1 MGLDLVLP
9 TVAQVQFKGLN
20 CLTLA
25 SGKMYLRV
33 DTAVECSS
41 TSPEY
46 QLLLVFTLPF
56 MFLYQAIPLGW
67 AYLLNKHRAELNP
80 PIEDQTRAF
89 ERRAKDRR

>member
-1 MGLDLVLP
+1 MNNNRAHPPTNTPPSHPTALP
-9 TVAQVQFKGLN
+9 LP
-20 CLTLA
+20 
-25 SGKMYLRV
+25 SGSRV

-80 PIEDQTRAF
+80 PIEDQVRAF